1 MAGSLK
7 PVGAAAQV
15 LKSKPV
21 AAKPIQAKPKPE
33 NLNALMSNNKKVQ
46 MVQKVKDDE
55 RQKDVVIRKV
65 KKQVPVE
72 KKVRN
77 VKPEVVAD
85 EGEDFFQV
93 EDDIVGD

>member
-1 MAGSLK
+1 M
-7 PVGAAAQV
+7 
-15 LKSKPV
+15 
-21 AAKPIQAKPKPE
+21 
-33 NLNALMSNNKKVQ
+33 
-46 MVQKVKDDE
+46 
-55 RQKDVVIRKV
+55 IRKV

-77 VKPEVVAD
+77 VKPELVAD